1 MWRCVLLRP
10 RRLLA
15 EPFLHHIENAHQLV
29 LLDHI
34 GRHGVHILQEGAAEY
49 AALVGKLLEALQI
62 RLVIHLH
69 AGAAAHDPNLFDT
82 GVGKA
87 QHFPLGDGFNA
98 GDLGH
103 IVLPLKDLDALQGG
117 GAGQSVAHKSGTVHQ
132 GLAVVIAVK
141 SIIHLVVGHSG
152 GMANVAAGEGLAQH
166 QNIRQHHIGHK
177 AVARAAKVD
186 RRVVRST
193 IKRIENTPE
202 LLALYSKLKSMLLLS
217 EASPEIGCSSIEVVP
232 TDATMPGIMAGIM
245 DVLYRAGINV
255 RQAVVSDPVDDK
267 DSHLIIVTDGTLPG
281 SVLSAVRSC
290 RGVASIIIK

>member
-1 MWRCVLLRP
+1 MDRV
-10 RRLLA
+10 
-15 EPFLHHIENAHQLV
+15 HQLFE
-29 LLDHI
+29 HYPS
-34 GRHGVHILQEGAAEY
+34 QEAVAMLMLRQGISVKDGNAY
-49 AALVGKLLEALQI
+49 C
-62 RLVIHLH
+62 
-69 AGAAAHDPNLFDT
+69 
-82 GVGKA
+82 
-87 QHFPLGDGFNA
+87 GD
-98 GDLGH
+98 
-103 IVLPLKDLDALQGG
+103 IKQSDA
-117 GAGQSVAHKSGTVHQ
+117 
-132 GLAVVIAVK
+132 
-141 SIIHLVVGHSG
+141 
-152 GMANVAAGEGLAQH
+152 
-166 QNIRQHHIGHK
+166 
-177 AVARAAKVD
+177 AVARAANVD

-193 IKRIENTPE
+193 IERIENTPE